1 MFTLFHDLLHFLGRS
16 LSVLYD
22 LIPSYGLAII
32 LLTVLV
38 RLVMLPLT
46 IKQTRSMQEMQ
57 RLQPEV
63 KRIQAKYKGDRQK
76 MNEEMMSLYKEHKV
90 TPLGGCLPLLLQL
103 PIFWA
108 LYRVLAGCGKTLA
121 HSKACAPGFV
131 GVGYLPAGSA
141 LTRAIEA
148 GKAGF
153 LGMNLGLAP
162 VAALQAAGKFPG
174 SLIQG
179 MPYFVLVL
187 GMVAT
192 TWYQQ
197 KQITAVSSGQQAQ
210 QMQMMGKV
218 MPLLLGVF
226 SLNLPTGVSI
236 YWVASNVW
244 TIVQQQF
251 MLKNAPAPIGA
262 ATGTGSAKSAPAPAP
277 AKKGGLAALL
287 QAQSAKS
294 TAKGRPEATSS
305 PAKGSDGAAKRQ
317 PAKDG
322 AGGEKGTGKPGG
334 KERGAQRQPPAKAS
348 PTVEANAKGDGDG
361 AVSGNGEAPEE
372 VAQKAAPARG
382 NGKGGPPKP
391 GRPAPSGASSRP
403 RNSSAKKR
411 PRR

>member
-1 MFTLFHDLLHFLGRS
+1 
-16 LSVLYD
+16 
-22 LIPSYGLAII
+22 
-32 LLTVLV
+32 
-38 RLVMLPLT
+38 
-46 IKQTRSMQEMQ
+46 
-57 RLQPEV
+57 
-63 KRIQAKYKGDRQK
+63 
-76 MNEEMMSLYKEHKV
+76 
-90 TPLGGCLPLLLQL
+90 
-103 PIFWA
+103 
-108 LYRVLAGCGKTLA
+108 
-121 HSKACAPGFV
+121 
-131 GVGYLPAGSA
+131 
-141 LTRAIEA
+141 
-148 GKAGF
+148 
-153 LGMNLGLAP
+153 
-162 VAALQAAGKFPG
+162 
-174 SLIQG
+174 
-179 MPYFVLVL
+179 
-187 GMVAT
+187 
-192 TWYQQ
+192 
-197 KQITAVSSGQQAQ
+197 
-210 QMQMMGKV
+210 MQMMGKV

-262 ATGTGSAKSAPAPAP
+262 ATGTGAAKPAPAA

-294 TAKGRPEATSS
+294 TGKGRPEATSS
-305 PAKGSDGAAKRQ
+305 PAKWSDGAAKRQ

-322 AGGEKGTGKPGG
+322 AGGEKGVGKPGG
-334 KERGAQRQPPAKAS
+334 RERGAQRQAPAKAS

-411 PRR
+411 RRR